1 MRQKFDCFLCRNL
14 MAFRAWTLEFWS
26 WDPRLPDQASPG
38 PWTSPFV
45 SFFSSPTSSPNLQSV
60 VQHLLVVVQ
69 NHELL
74 SSTSV
79 LVPIRLIISI
89 TLFLPSTYLV
99 MLSSTYLVLLP
110 STYLMMLS
118 FTFLYLPWNFFIIC
132 HLRPQVSSS
141 WINGEHKQNA
151 AQLL

>member
-74 SSTSV
+74 FSTLV
-79 LVPIRLIISI
+79 LVPIRLINDHLYHLIFALHLPGDVVLHLPGVVALHLPDDVVFHLPLF
-89 TLFLPSTYLV
+89 TLKFFYHLSPST
-99 MLSSTYLVLLP
+99 SSV
-110 STYLMMLS
+110 
-118 FTFLYLPWNFFIIC
+118 IIMNKW
-132 HLRPQVSSS
+132 R
-141 WINGEHKQNA
+141 A
-151 AQLL
+151 